1 MRHNQVSKRGGE
13 QEMED
18 DGGWEPK
25 PKPRPI
31 VCGLEEILLHPP
43 FHRSSSP
50 SPGFQC
56 FSRIKI
62 PGNSPGDTNPAYA
75 RLPAWR
81 AGPAGTHLEL
91 GFPAGLRSEML

>member
-1 MRHNQVSKRGGE
+1 MRAQAQTSSHRLWFGGN
-13 QEMED
+13 
-18 DGGWEPK
+18 
-25 PKPRPI
+25 
-31 VCGLEEILLHPP
+31 LA
-43 FHRSSSP
+43 SSP
-50 SPGFQC
+50 LSSFVKPLPRIPVFQQD
-56 FSRIKI
+56 IKI